1 MFSVKNVKNLNK
13 PASVVVV
20 TVGRPVDVA
29 VVIPPFDRAVTFR
42 LCVVVAPTVK
52 VHETREI
59 HVICTSCTED
69 KPLVT
74 STFFNC
80 ILKNPFEFTAY
91 GPSDSN
97 TNAVI
102 SFLCLKQT
110 LDFYAFP
117 IIKCP

>member
-59 HVICTSCTED
+59 HVIQAALRINLWSR
-69 KPLVT
+69 LH
-74 STFFNC
+74 S
-80 ILKNPFEFTAY
+80 LTAY
-91 GPSDSN
+91 SKTPSNSLRM
-97 TNAVI
+97 AHLI
-102 SFLCLKQT
+102 LIQML
-110 LDFYAFP
+110 
-117 IIKCP
+117 